1 MNLFCCWVWFF
12 AGTQLTVQW
21 SNIRLHN
28 NTVGNVS
35 DISLNVFVNCCKI
48 NVFNQTFLDI
58 AVTSFCGVILFKTVG
73 PFSFQCTLHSNGTIW
88 FAYKQVSNS
97 CAICTEV

>member
-28 NTVGNVS
+28 ITDGNVS
-35 DISLNVFVNCCKI
+35 DISLNVFVNCCKCFQPDFPRYCS
-48 NVFNQTFLDI
+48 NKFLWCYFVQNSWSI
-58 AVTSFCGVILFKTVG
+58 Q
-73 PFSFQCTLHSNGTIW
+73 FSMHPT
-88 FAYKQVSNS
+88 
-97 CAICTEV
+97 